1 MSLTRFNTT
10 TNKNYSVMHSKKK
23 IFRKTNNGL
32 IDLLKGAD
40 THSYS
45 NDYGKFYEYYLS
57 DEVEDPSDYADWFQE
72 IRSTRSS
79 DAIKIHI
86 NSPGGNLFTTIQF
99 LQCLAETEAHI
110 IASVEGAC
118 MSAATLI
125 FLAAD
130 EFQIAPHSMFM
141 FHNYSGASFGKG
153 GEMYDNVVHE
163 RKWSEKLLTD
173 MYSDFLTKGE
183 IESLLN
189 NKDIWMDSDEVITRL
204 KKRDAIFKKRAL
216 AESKKKG
223 SQPVDNEE

>member
-1 MSLTRFNTT
+1 
-10 TNKNYSVMHSKKK
+10 MHSKKK

-32 IDLLKGAD
+32 IDLLTAKD
-40 THSYS
+40 SKSYS

-57 DEVEDPSDYADWFQE
+57 DEVGDPSDYADWFQE
-72 IRSTRSS
+72 IRSTRAS

-153 GEMYDNVVHE
+153 GEMYDNVMHE
-163 RKWSEKLLTD
+163 RKWSEKLLMD
-173 MYSDFLTKGE
+173 MYSDFLTKSE
-183 IESLLN
+183 IEALLN
-189 NKDIWMDSDEVITRL
+189 NKDIWMDSDDVVTRL
-204 KKRDAIFKKRAL
+204 KKRDALLKKKALALAKKR
-216 AESKKKG
+216 G
-223 SQPVDNEE
+223 SQILDDED